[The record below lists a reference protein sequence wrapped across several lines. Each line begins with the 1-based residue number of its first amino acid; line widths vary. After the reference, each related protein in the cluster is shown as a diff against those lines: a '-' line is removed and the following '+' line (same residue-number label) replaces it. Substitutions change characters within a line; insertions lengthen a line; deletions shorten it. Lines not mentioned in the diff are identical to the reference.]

1 MEKNK
6 LRAAAEWILSFAV
19 AFVAVVLVKTYIF
32 APYIVE
38 GASMDPTL
46 HDGERLMVNK
56 AVYLVDQPERGDIVI
71 IKDDVEGRHY
81 VKRVVALPGD
91 KVEVKDDEL
100 YVNDRLVKEPY
111 LSDNRDQAQK
121 LGMMLTGNIDPMII
135 PEGKIYV
142 MGDNR
147 LVSKDSR
154 NGLGLIEDDDIIGK
168 TEVVFYPFPHLR
180 TVE

>member
-1 MEKNK
+1 M
-6 LRAAAEWILSFAV
+6 SFAI
-19 AFVAVVLVKTYIF
+19 AFVAVVLIKTYVF

-71 IKDDVEGRHY
+71 IKDSTEDRHY

-91 KVEVKDDEL
+91 KVEVKNDEL
-100 YVNDRLVKEPY
+100 YVNEQLIKEPY
-111 LSDNRDQAQK
+111 LSDNRNQARK
-121 LGMMLTGNIDPMII
+121 LGMMLTGNIDPIII
-135 PEGKIYV
+135 PEGEIYV

-154 NGLGLIEDDDIIGK
+154 NGLGLIKDDDIVGK
-168 TEVVFYPFPHLR
+168 TEIVFYPIPRLR